1 MFLKVQVKYPMF
13 LTFRIYISSG
23 YSVLRVDVNT
33 QKKIYIIDDLVFAA
47 DFLIGSDAV
56 FAADFCIGSDAIFV
70 FFLKLINLRSWGGG
84 VKPVLDRPNQR

>member
-1 MFLKVQVKYPMF
+1 MSYQIYRDFMFLKVQVKYPMF

-56 FAADFCIGSDAIFV
+56 FAADFCNGSDAVFV
-70 FFLKLINLRSWGGG
+70 FF
-84 VKPVLDRPNQR
+84 

>member
-56 FAADFCIGSDAIFV
+56 FAADFCNGSDAIFV

>member
-33 QKKIYIIDDLVFAA
+33 QKKIYIIDDLVFAV

-70 FFLKLINLRSWGGG
+70 FFLKLINLRSWGGRG
-84 VKPVLDRPNQR
+84 KTGFR